1 MKISDELAIDF
12 YLKADSLSPYS
23 YHTTMKAL
31 SFIERIPRARKIA
44 DIGCGTGIQTV
55 ALYEGTQTRI
65 AAIDYIPEFIE
76 TLQSE
81 LKYQKLNEYIYP
93 VFSSP
98 YDLPFEYGELDILW
112 SERTASEIGFQYAVE
127 EWSKY
132 LRPEGYMAVCAY
144 CWLTK
149 NKPEEILDYMNEI
162 NPDIISI
169 AERIDQMQQAGF
181 LPVAHFIMPDECWWN
196 YFCPLEEN
204 FDSFLK
210 KHKNNAD
217 ALQLVRKIDKEIDL
231 YEKYSEHYG
240 YVFFIGKK
248 VCN

>member
-1 MKISDELAIDF
+1 MKISNELAIDF
-12 YLKADSLSPYS
+12 FLKADSRSPYS

-31 SFIERIPRARKIA
+31 SFIERISRARKSA
-44 DIGCGTGIQTV
+44 DIGCGTGMQSVT
-55 ALYEGTQTRI
+55 LYEATQTCI
-65 AAIDYIPEFIE
+65 VAIDFIPEFIE

-98 YDLPFEYGELDILW
+98 YDLPFEYGELDVLW
-112 SERTASEIGFQYAVE
+112 SEYAASEIGFEYAVK
-127 EWSKY
+127 EWGKY
-132 LRPEGYMAVCAY
+132 LKLEGYMAVCAC

-149 NKPEEILDYMNEI
+149 NKPDEISDYMSEI
-162 NPDIISI
+162 SLDITTIS
-169 AERIDQMQQAGF
+169 ERIEQMQEGGLQP
-181 LPVAHFIMPDECWWN
+181 LAHFVMPDECWWN

-204 FDSFLK
+204 FDRFLK
-210 KHKNNAD
+210 KHNHNAD
-217 ALQLVRKIDKEIDL
+217 ARQLVQKIDKEINM